1 MPAPGALVLLRHG
14 QSVLNAQNR
23 FTGLLDPPLS
33 AAGEGE
39 AAAAGALLAAAT
51 FFPDAVYTSTL
62 SRTHQT
68 ARIVLDVLDLPG
80 CPALPVVPA
89 WELNERSYGSLT
101 GKLREELLSE
111 LGPEVF
117 RFWRRS
123 FYGAPPPMPSGQLAA
138 IRHSRAFAGLP
149 PEAVLATE
157 SLCGVV
163 KRVRNFWHQHL
174 RRRLREGEDVLVI
187 GHGNS
192 LRALCF
198 VLDRL
203 SHAEVE
209 ELNLPTGQ
217 PLVYRF
223 TPDLAPMVRG
233 GEYLNPLAARTAA
246 ALVAAAGG
254 T

>member
-1 MPAPGALVLLRHG
+1 MPAPGPLLLLRHG
-14 QSVLNAQNR
+14 QSVLNAQDR
-23 FTGLLDPPLS
+23 FTGLLDPALS
-33 AAGEGE
+33 PIGEDE
-39 AAAAGALLAAAT
+39 AARAGALLASSS
-51 FFPDAVYTSTL
+51 FSPDIVYTSTL
-62 SRTHQT
+62 TRARDT
-68 ARIVLDVLDLPG
+68 ARILLDVLGDPG
-80 CPALPVVPA
+80 IPVLAA

-101 GKLREELLSE
+101 GRARTELLSE

-123 FYGAPPPMPSGQLAA
+123 YYGAPPPMPWSQVAA
-138 IRHSRAFAGLP
+138 LRRSRAFAGLP
-149 PEAVLATE
+149 PEAVQATE

-163 KRVRNFWHQHL
+163 KRVRIFWHQHL
-174 RRRLREGEDVLVI
+174 RPRIRAGEHVLVI

-192 LRALCF
+192 LRALCL
-198 VLDRL
+198 VLDGL

-209 ELNLPTGQ
+209 SLNIPTGH
-217 PLVYRF
+217 PLAYRF
-223 TPDLAPMVRG
+223 TAGLMPVVRG